1 MQNYMVFN
9 DAEGIYTYT
18 FEYEKKVGCM
28 HDCTSSVVWWCCIGR
43 LPSLLNQTYF
53 CQLSWKRNTQRSLRV
68 SLWEWP
74 IVSTLLWLHC
84 TMLCTCMLHVQCYVH
99 VQCHVTL
106 CTCTMSCYIRDSW
119 FPSQMKSPSITTVI
133 NGANKTLYIPV
144 SLKTMEPLA
153 KFWLLLHRLFQFLSK
168 LQKSI

>member
-84 TMLCTCMLHVQCYVH
+84 TV
-99 VQCHVTL
+99 L
-106 CTCTMSCYIRDSW
+106 CTCTMSCYVMYMYNVMLHS

-144 SLKTMEPLA
+144 SLKTTEPLA